1 MEPFTLRKPNPH
13 SDGVAEALD
22 ASVTARLR
30 AAAARLRGYVL
41 VEGMA
46 WVVSFLLAS
55 ASLQF
60 LIDYGTRGLR
70 WSMRAA
76 MLGLIVAGVLWL
88 LWRRVVAPLRL
99 RFSAAQIANLIER
112 RYPELSSL
120 LISAVRF
127 SSGEV
132 GPSEA
137 NSPALVASV
146 IRRAGSHAGAVDF
159 NAVLDSR
166 RARRSGMAIVTAL
179 LLVVGAVAAL
189 PEQVIAL
196 WFARNILLQDV
207 EWPRRTHLI
216 VEAENGELIGAR
228 GDDLVVQA
236 RAEGVQPR
244 EVEFIFETASGQR
257 GREAMVTVGSRGSYR
272 YRYTFK
278 AAQEDFTFYL
288 EGGDDQTETFR
299 ARLLERP
306 RVARTEMHITPPAY
320 TRLEA
325 YSLGNA
331 ERAAQILPGSSVTI
345 RIETNK
351 PVTQTTLM
359 AGRDVVADA
368 APSVAPSSAEPVPQA
383 AEHFSVS
390 VSPLESHTYHF
401 ALVDEVGL
409 ENRRPVRLSLRVI
422 VDDPPRARLKLP
434 GVGDMITPEAVL
446 PIEVEC
452 ADTYGLAAAEL
463 VYEIAREGTEEEG
476 LIPLP
481 TFKPY
486 LTMFMTTLNWPVS
499 TEGLQVTQ
507 TLTLQVSAADFDN
520 ISGPNEA
527 ESPPVLLRV
536 VTRDELLA
544 ELARREQEFRAD
556 FERLI
561 DAQEQLRGGLL
572 TVLGRFQQES
582 AEQVLPADLAPLER
596 RQRNIAGSVNV
607 IRQQFE
613 QILAELRVN
622 QLDTLDERT
631 RLSELIVNPL
641 ARLAKRDLVAAADAV
656 RQWSREGSADRA
668 VRVDPLQVQIL
679 SQMRSVLANM
689 IQWEGYQ
696 EVVSMFRD
704 ILRLQ
709 QELKAETQETIE
721 DQAGDV
727 FDDEN

>member
-1 MEPFTLRKPNPH
+1 M
-13 SDGVAEALD
+13 VAETLD

-41 VEGMA
+41 IEGIA
-46 WVVSFLLAS
+46 WVVSFLLTA
-55 ASLQF
+55 AALQF
-60 LIDYGTRGLR
+60 LIDYGTRGVR

-88 LWRRVVAPLRL
+88 FWRRVVAPLRV
-99 RFSAAQIANLIER
+99 RFSAGQIANLIER

-132 GPSEA
+132 GPPEA

-146 IRRAGSHAGAVDF
+146 IRRAGSHTRAVDF

-166 RARRSGMAIVTAL
+166 RARRSGMALVAAL
-179 LLVVGAVAAL
+179 LLSVGAAAAL
-189 PEQVIAL
+189 PEQVIGL

-216 VEAENGELIGAR
+216 VEAEGQELIGAR
-228 GDDLVVQA
+228 GDDLIVQA
-236 RAEGVQPR
+236 HAEGVQPR
-244 EVEFIFETASGQR
+244 EVEFIFVTASGQR

-288 EGGDDQTETFR
+288 EGGDDQTETFH

-306 RVARTEMHITPPAY
+306 RVARTEMRITPPVY

-331 ERAAQILPGSSVTI
+331 ERAAQVLPGSSVTI

-351 PVTQTTLM
+351 PVTQATLM
-359 AGRDVVADA
+359 AGRNIVADA
-368 APSVAPSSAEPVPQA
+368 IPSAVPSSAEPVPQA
-383 AEHFSVS
+383 AERFTVS

-463 VYEIAREGTEEEG
+463 AYHIAREGTQEEG

-481 TFKPY
+481 TFKPS
-486 LTMFMTTLNWPVS
+486 LTMFTTTLSWPVS
-499 TEGLQVTQ
+499 TEGLQASQ

-561 DAQEQLRGGLL
+561 DAQEQLRGALL
-572 TVLGRFQQES
+572 TALRRFQQES
-582 AEQVLPADLAPLER
+582 AEQVLAADLAPLER

-613 QILAELRVN
+613 QILAELGVN
-622 QLDTLDERT
+622 QLDTLDERA
-631 RLSELIVNPL
+631 RLGELIVNPL
-641 ARLAKRDLVAAADAV
+641 AGLAKRDLVAAADAV
-656 RQWSREGSADRA
+656 RQWSREGSADKA
-668 VRVDPLQVQIL
+668 LQVDPLQVEIL
-679 SQMRSVLANM
+679 SKMRSVLANM

-709 QELKAETQETIE
+709 QELKAETQDTIE

>member
-1 MEPFTLRKPNPH
+1 
-13 SDGVAEALD
+13 
-22 ASVTARLR
+22 
-30 AAAARLRGYVL
+30 
-41 VEGMA
+41 
-46 WVVSFLLAS
+46 
-55 ASLQF
+55 
-60 LIDYGTRGLR
+60 
-70 WSMRAA
+70 MR
-76 MLGLIVAGVLWL
+76 
-88 LWRRVVAPLRL
+88 
-99 RFSAAQIANLIER
+99 
-112 RYPELSSL
+112 
-120 LISAVRF
+120 
-127 SSGEV
+127 
-132 GPSEA
+132 
-137 NSPALVASV
+137 
-146 IRRAGSHAGAVDF
+146 
-159 NAVLDSR
+159 
-166 RARRSGMAIVTAL
+166 
-179 LLVVGAVAAL
+179 
-189 PEQVIAL
+189 
-196 WFARNILLQDV
+196 
-207 EWPRRTHLI
+207 
-216 VEAENGELIGAR
+216 
-228 GDDLVVQA
+228 
-236 RAEGVQPR
+236 
-244 EVEFIFETASGQR
+244 
-257 GREAMVTVGSRGSYR
+257 
-272 YRYTFK
+272 
-278 AAQEDFTFYL
+278 
-288 EGGDDQTETFR
+288 
-299 ARLLERP
+299 
-306 RVARTEMHITPPAY
+306 ITPPVY

-325 YSLGNA
+325 YSLGDA

-351 PVTQTTLM
+351 PVTQATLM
-359 AGRDVVADA
+359 AGRNIVADA
-368 APSVAPSSAEPVPQA
+368 EPSVVPSSAEPVPNEAGKPAPLQDWKPLSQA
-383 AEHFSVS
+383 DERFSVT

-463 VYEIAREGTEEEG
+463 AYQIAREGTEEEG

-481 TFKPY
+481 TFKPH
-486 LTMFMTTLNWPVS
+486 LTMFTTSLSWPVS
-499 TEGLQVTQ
+499 TEGLQASQ
-507 TLTLQVSAADFDN
+507 TVTLQVSAADFDN

-527 ESPPVLLRV
+527 ESPPVMLRV

-561 DAQEQLRGGLL
+561 DAQEALRGNLL
-572 TVLGRFQQES
+572 SVLGRFQQES
-582 AEQVLPADLAPLER
+582 AEQVLAADLAPLER

-613 QILAELRVN
+613 QILAELGVN
-622 QLDTLDERT
+622 QLDTLDERA
-631 RLSELIVNPL
+631 RLGELIVNPL

-656 RQWSREGSADRA
+656 RQWSREGSAEKA
-668 VRVDPLQVQIL
+668 LRVDPLQVEIL

-709 QELKAETQETIE
+709 QELKAETQDTIE